1 MHRWESLT
9 QTMKDFDRRRFLT
22 LTGSAAGFLP
32 LAGLHAA
39 NRNSSAAN
47 VNPAQSAIRNY
58 PTLGRTGIRLSD
70 ISFGTSRLRSGQED
84 LVRHALERGVNYFDT
99 ADSYTRGQSE
109 RVLGNALREVRDDVF
124 IVSKT
129 QAWNDDRK
137 SIMQAL
143 EGSLQRLQ
151 TDYIDVYF
159 NHAVNSL
166 ARLQNPEWYEF
177 VELAKRQ
184 GKIRFTGISGHAG
197 RLTQCLEYA
206 IEGDLCDVVLV
217 AYNFGQ
223 DPEFYAGLT
232 RSFDRIARHPDLPQ
246 MLAQAN
252 AKGIGVV
259 AMKTLMGARLN
270 DMRPYENAGNTFS
283 QAAFRWTL
291 SNANVDALVV
301 SMTSK
306 RDIDE
311 YLAASGADELA
322 DGDLDLLQG
331 YAKLNGTTFCRQ
343 ACNDCEGACPYGVPI
358 ADVLRTRMYAVD
370 YEDVEFARAEYQT
383 LPVNAAACLGC
394 SGEPCRNA
402 CSYGL
407 AIDSLCAP
415 THRILA

>member
-1 MHRWESLT
+1 MRRWESLT

-22 LTGSAAGFLP
+22 LTGNAAGFLP

-39 NRNSSAAN
+39 NRNSRAAN

-124 IVSKT
+124 IASKT

-223 DPEFYAGLT
+223 DPAFYAGLT